1 MKATSASALTPR
13 KSKPRKRAVLGS
25 DIAYLLEFWA
35 VASGDPVFGQA
46 AAPPTSVMNV
56 RRLIQSPR
64 RRARAA
70 SAALRA
76 RAPWRS

>member
-35 VASGDPVFGQA
+35 VSSGDPVFGQA
-46 AAPPTSVMNV
+46 REAMRKYGFDRDRPYEDLVIEYMEKYCV
-56 RRLIQSPR
+56 RRL
-64 RRARAA
+64 
-70 SAALRA
+70 
-76 RAPWRS
+76 